1 MFILSAIHRGFTAR
15 FWQVLFLITFSGLIV
30 RTSAMELSDATL
42 EQLMAVV
49 QQLKAVS
56 QQPRTENHWAIIG
69 ATCSGMS
76 SEVITKVNANVD
88 EKFDVVSHRFDGMVH
103 VDNNIL
109 AKVGYLVERVD
120 YLERKL
126 QERQDKAIQEAVL
139 RFDSIDRR
147 FDSVDRRVEGVAQT
161 VNDTRTDIG
170 NLYIMVSDI
179 KAVLRSWV
187 NPERWIASG
196 RMLWSVGYL
205 GYYARGRSPTL
216 KLVIMFVVCMALDLY
231 HFYANSNTVAEF
243 LVRTQDSHVCEWIKT
258 AISVG
263 LVFVIKA
270 WGYDPQLKEMRID
283 TIERN
288 TTETHG
294 HSADT
299 HTRLKRFESDISA
312 RFAKLEEYLR
322 RTVGASP
329 PLLPSHVQP
338 QPASASQ
345 VDSDS
350 DSESLFAETNTT
362 EGKVEPGRSVSPAPA
377 VMLKDR
383 LLSYTYDRNGLS
395 ARIAAL

>member
-1 MFILSAIHRGFTAR
+1 VAGFKGDAARTTQLISEIRSGILDPETGFIGKNGLTDANGCVHFHYIKVEKNLALFNSGGGGDITQRFDDIVERLQAVVDLALSVNDTTAVHYDQTMIHAGALRELLAVSREMKVTMARKFNQVTEKHEQLVAR
-15 FWQVLFLITFSGLIV
+15 F
-30 RTSAMELSDATL
+30 
-42 EQLMAVV
+42 
-49 QQLKAVS
+49 
-56 QQPRTENHWAIIG
+56 
-69 ATCSGMS
+69 
-76 SEVITKVNANVD
+76 
-88 EKFDVVSHRFDGMVH
+88 
-103 VDNNIL
+103 DNL
-109 AKVGYLVERVD
+109 
-120 YLERKL
+120 
-126 QERQDKAIQEAVL
+126 
-139 RFDSIDRR
+139 DRR
-147 FDSVDRRVEGVAQT
+147 FDSVDRRVEDVAQT
-161 VNDTRTDIG
+161 VNDTRKDVG
-170 NLYIMVSDI
+170 NLYVMVSDI
-179 KAVLRSWV
+179 KEVLRSWV
-187 NPERWIASG
+187 NPERWIASV

-205 GYYARGRSPTL
+205 GYYARGRRPTL
-216 KLVIMFVVCMALDLY
+216 KLVIMFVVFMALDLY
-231 HFYANSNTVAEF
+231 HFYANANTVAEF
-243 LVRTQDSHVCEWIKT
+243 LVRVQDSHVCEWIKT

-263 LVFVIKA
+263 LLFVIKA

-299 HTRLKRFESDISA
+299 NTRLKRFESDISA
-312 RFAKLEEYLR
+312 RFANLEEYLR
-322 RTVGASP
+322 RIVGASP
-329 PLLPSHVQP
+329 PLLPSHVQS